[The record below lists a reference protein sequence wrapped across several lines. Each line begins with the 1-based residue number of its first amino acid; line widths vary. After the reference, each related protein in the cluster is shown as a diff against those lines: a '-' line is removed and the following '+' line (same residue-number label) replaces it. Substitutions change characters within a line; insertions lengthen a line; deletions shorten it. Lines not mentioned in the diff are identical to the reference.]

1 VNGLSSLLRLLLI
14 SGTMLCTTARAAD
27 ISLDTAPPVE
37 GAAKR
42 IALII
47 GNAAYE
53 SAPLRNPVN
62 DARAMSAT
70 LRELGFEVTALENV
84 SQSAM
89 KQAIDDYGDSLQ
101 KAGKSTVGL
110 FYYSGH
116 GVQAKG
122 RNYLIPV
129 GAKIRSERHIEY
141 ESVDVARVLTV
152 MEDAGNVLNIVIL
165 DACRDDPFARASR
178 NAGSG
183 LAMLE
188 AASGTLVA
196 YATAPGRTAD
206 DGAGANG
213 LYTERLV
220 RHMRTPGLKV
230 EEVFKRVRADVERL
244 SGGAQV
250 PWESSSLKG
259 DFYFTG
265 KPQELAAAAVGAGTA
280 SIEEQALWKA
290 IEASTNIRDF
300 QDYLQRYP
308 QGRFVGAARTKMLQ
322 LGDIARP
329 LIAPDRAILSLAST
343 PPGALV
349 YLDNGYTG
357 KTPLDVP
364 DLQPRKYLVEMRLPG
379 YTTWKEEVVLRAGQQ
394 LNLTEVLH
402 ESKLAALDVRSV
414 DSSFDVFMN
423 GALRGR
429 GGSIIDGIEPGAYEV
444 EVRRPRSR
452 TWKETM
458 SLQAGETR
466 DLYVP
471 VMNAYRT
478 AIFPGRLTGKYI
490 DYVSRKHGTRTSG
503 EWALLGVHEALQ
515 REPGFQLVYTHYDG
529 FSIPKQTLSD
539 IQKNTWKGLL
549 APEVDTAFLRKKGRE
564 MDLDAILMLVFVDPG
579 DSGPIL
585 VYVYDPRNDQ
595 MFQASGS
602 WRTGNTTS
610 QVTKV
615 TEATLDQFVQA
626 REAR

>member
-1 VNGLSSLLRLLLI
+1 MNGLSSLLRLLLI

-471 VMNAYRT
+471 VMNAYRI

>member
-308 QGRFVGAARTKMLQ
+308 QGRFVGAARTKVLQ

>member
-1 VNGLSSLLRLLLI
+1 MNGLSSLLRLLLI

-308 QGRFVGAARTKMLQ
+308 QGRFVGAARTKVLQ